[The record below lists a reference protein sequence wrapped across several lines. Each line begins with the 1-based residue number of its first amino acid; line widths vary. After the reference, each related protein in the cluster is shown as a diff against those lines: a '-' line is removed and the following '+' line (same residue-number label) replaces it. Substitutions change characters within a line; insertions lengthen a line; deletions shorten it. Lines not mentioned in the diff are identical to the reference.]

1 MINLLETYQSKV
13 MPPMPIR
20 AKDLISKYKIPEG
33 KTLGVKLKMIE
44 KEWVKNN
51 FYISEK
57 EIQKIVN
64 S

>member
-1 MINLLETYQSKV
+1 MNFLESFQSKA
-13 MPPMPIR
+13 MPFMPIG
-20 AKDLISKYKIPEG
+20 AKVLMSKYKIPEG

-51 FYISEK
+51 FHISEK
-57 EIQKIVN
+57 EIEKIVN